1 MLGKPLIL
9 QFSGADAPIKPGVI
23 TTSSDFVPYFYQI
36 FGWFASLHL
45 LSYQEFTDTTKN
57 IGVSN
62 FLGGFCNNYGGL
74 HNAVQNINNKFG
86 GCLLTYHHFYAILM
100 IARTVTFYV
109 VLFE

>member
-57 IGVSN
+57 IEADRLWEQEENLQPKSSHKLV
-62 FLGGFCNNYGGL
+62 LDNNTEQHY
-74 HNAVQNINNKFG
+74 
-86 GCLLTYHHFYAILM
+86 
-100 IARTVTFYV
+100 
-109 VLFE
+109 